1 MQSKEGQLTR
11 QGGREVAGDDEGLDG
26 GSCGGDEPGNQ
37 RGTQDPDGKGSR
49 EGESSGHRYRILTAG
64 SLKSPPTM
72 EKNEGG
78 AMALVKTIGVLL
90 LIGLALWIISV
101 VVGFIASTVVTIF
114 EFLIIAAVVGAV
126 YHYFKHQKAHR
137 T

>member
-1 MQSKEGQLTR
+1 
-11 QGGREVAGDDEGLDG
+11 
-26 GSCGGDEPGNQ
+26 
-37 RGTQDPDGKGSR
+37 
-49 EGESSGHRYRILTAG
+49 
-64 SLKSPPTM
+64 M
-72 EKNEGG
+72 ERNEGG
-78 AMALVKTIGVLL
+78 EMALVKTIGVLL

>member
-1 MQSKEGQLTR
+1 
-11 QGGREVAGDDEGLDG
+11 
-26 GSCGGDEPGNQ
+26 
-37 RGTQDPDGKGSR
+37 
-49 EGESSGHRYRILTAG
+49 
-64 SLKSPPTM
+64 
-72 EKNEGG
+72 
-78 AMALVKTIGVLL
+78 MALVKTIGVLL